1 MIKSETEGKL
11 YRWDKNI
18 KENGMNY
25 KLKNEVLEI
34 SIAAMGAELT
44 SIKDS
49 NGKEY
54 LWQGDEKSWN
64 RQSPI
69 LFPFIG
75 RLKNKEFIYEGK
87 KYPMMQHGFARDMEF
102 NCIEEKE
109 NEIWFEIKGNEETYK
124 IYPFHFSLK
133 IGYRLT
139 GKKLEVLWEVENT
152 DTRTM
157 YYNIGAHP
165 GFNCPIDGEADKV
178 GYFLEF
184 NSDGN
189 PKYYGSDAGTG
200 LRLSELHELKLENG
214 RSPITKEYF
223 DETTYIFENN
233 QMSEVSIVKPDG
245 EKYVTVKFDMPVLAI
260 WSMEKMNAPFICIEP
275 WFGRCD
281 SVEFEGELSEREFN
295 LILEAGE
302 KFNNIYSIEIC

>member
-1 MIKSETEGKL
+1 
-11 YRWDKNI
+11 
-18 KENGMNY
+18 MNY

-133 IGYRLT
+133 R
-139 GKKLEVLWEVENT
+139 
-152 DTRTM
+152 
-157 YYNIGAHP
+157 
-165 GFNCPIDGEADKV
+165 
-178 GYFLEF
+178 
-184 NSDGN
+184 
-189 PKYYGSDAGTG
+189 
-200 LRLSELHELKLENG
+200 
-214 RSPITKEYF
+214 
-223 DETTYIFENN
+223 
-233 QMSEVSIVKPDG
+233 
-245 EKYVTVKFDMPVLAI
+245 
-260 WSMEKMNAPFICIEP
+260 
-275 WFGRCD
+275 
-281 SVEFEGELSEREFN
+281 
-295 LILEAGE
+295 
-302 KFNNIYSIEIC
+302 